1 MFVFRG
7 YADLDLCKSYETSV
21 SIANKKPDLA
31 NALDAIL
38 LVLRHFEMLGAP
50 ARSVS
55 CCNRMAGQRAD
66 AHANAP
72 VPVIAFKRS
81 RACAA
86 HARLHHFFLTHH
98 LERRAD
104 TAGVYELG
112 QQESLKISEAIK
124 TINKTGVVRT
134 TCR

>member
-1 MFVFRG
+1 VLVFRG

-21 SIANKKPDLA
+21 SIAKGKPDLA
-31 NALDAIL
+31 HALDAIL

-72 VPVIAFKRS
+72 VPVVAFKRF

-86 HARLHHFFLTHH
+86 HAQFHHLFLTHH
-98 LERRAD
+98 LQRRAN

-112 QQESLKISEAIK
+112 QQESLKISEA
-124 TINKTGVVRT
+124 VES
-134 TCR
+134 